1 MARGLLLC
9 GVSFALIALPAR
21 VRPQKP
27 DVPPVPVM
35 AVAEKLGAAPMPDAP
50 RELEWGKSATATV
63 TDPKKL
69 VPYGIK
75 GIHEGARVTITCVG
89 LYRVRVEAEEI
100 EPVPVR
106 AVVTLKFDADGSMT
120 PLPDKEP
127 PKPVPPV

>member
-21 VRPQKP
+21 VRTQQP
-27 DVPPVPVM
+27 DVPPVPVP
-35 AVAEKLGAAPMPDAP
+35 AVAEKLGITPMPDAP
-50 RELEWGKSATATV
+50 RQLEWGKSATATV

-89 LYRVRVEAEEI
+89 LYRVRVEADEI

-106 AVVTLKFDADGSMT
+106 AVVTLKFDPDGSMT
-120 PLPDKEP
+120 PLPEKEKAP
-127 PKPVPPV
+127 TPKPR

>member
-9 GVSFALIALPAR
+9 GVSLALIAPPTR
-21 VRPQKP
+21 VRTQQP
-27 DVPPVPVM
+27 DVPPVPVPV
-35 AVAEKLGAAPMPDAP
+35 VAEKLGVSPMPDAP
-50 RELEWGKSATATV
+50 RSLEWGKSATATV

-89 LYRVRVEAEEI
+89 FYRVRVEADEV

-106 AVVTLKFDADGSMT
+106 AVVTLKFDPDGSMT
-120 PLPDKEP
+120 PLPDKTP
-127 PKPVPPV
+127 PKPPL